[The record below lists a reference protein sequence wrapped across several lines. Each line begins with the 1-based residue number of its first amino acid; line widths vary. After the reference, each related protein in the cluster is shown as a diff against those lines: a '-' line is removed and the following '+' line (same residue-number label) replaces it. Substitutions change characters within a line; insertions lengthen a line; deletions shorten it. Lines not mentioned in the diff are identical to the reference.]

1 MMRLWNWWLN
11 RCDKTMDARP
21 LALVR
26 ILLPLCVIADLLR
39 VVQLGLIDDVFL
51 TYAQG
56 GLSQI
61 QDPHLVITDWFGASA
76 GGIALVVTLVCM
88 TLTMVGVWFKPALLL
103 GILAYSQL
111 GHLYPPGDRAIDRLI
126 RTGLLV
132 LLFSN
137 AHRRFSLSKA
147 KTMLQIP
154 AWPADFIRFL
164 LVVVYLAAGL
174 AKLIQQPGWI
184 SLTAEPPLL
193 RIITDPMAGNLDPLF
208 WSSFTE
214 LFRIGGFGTI
224 AFELSSVLLLTR
236 YAHKWAIIGVFMH
249 LGIAV
254 TMTLGMFS
262 WGMLS
267 FYPLLLTPFILPL
280 LDRFPRTQN
289 PASET

>member
-1 MMRLWNWWLN
+1 MKRVWNWWLD

-21 LALVR
+21 LALMR

-39 VVQLGLIDDVFL
+39 VVQLGLLDDVFL

-56 GLSQI
+56 GLSRV

-76 GGIALVVTLVCM
+76 GGIVLVITLVCM
-88 TLTMVGVWFKPALLL
+88 ALSMAGVWFKPALLV

-111 GHLYPPGDRAIDRLI
+111 GHLYPPGDRAIDRLV
-126 RTGLLV
+126 RSGLLV

-137 AHRRFSLSKA
+137 AHKRFSLSKA
-147 KTMLQIP
+147 KAMVRIP

-164 LVVVYLAAGL
+164 LVVVYLSAGL
-174 AKLIQQPGWI
+174 AKLIQQPGWL

-193 RIITDPMAGNLDPLF
+193 RIMTDPMAADLEPLF
-208 WSSFTE
+208 WSSFPG
-214 LFRIGGFGTI
+214 LFRLGGFGTI
-224 AFELSSVLLLTR
+224 LFELSSPLLLTR
-236 YAHKWAIIGVFMH
+236 HAHKWAVVGVFMH
-249 LGIAV
+249 LGIAA

-267 FYPLLLTPFILPL
+267 FYPLLLAPFILPR
-280 LDRFPRTQN
+280 LDRHPRTQN
-289 PASET
+289 PSVEQ